1 MDTLLAIQA
10 GSDKTFHVG
19 TIAGR
24 VSEILDVD
32 GDANT
37 GDDVQALTQTVTKET
52 RAPLNSK
59 SAMAV
64 SAEPVSEKAEAAPV
78 EKTPKTGGKR
88 WKYMG
93 KKGFLDTKTS
103 GFLGFGGWKRKLY
116 VAEGPKLKYLDEK
129 DEPQTIDLREC
140 TITKNDDDKDGK
152 IFTIQ
157 SQKDPKKVLVLRTAL
172 PEECDKWV
180 EVLGELKGGAKA
192 WHVGDV
198 QTSEGYH
205 APGEESLED
214 QFEAVE
220 ITKSGSAWKKPRNRS
235 GVAGS
240 KFQLRFLELDNHG
253 MLSYYKAAS
262 EAKQGPNEHNQINIA
277 GATVVPLG
285 YDGKLYTFEITAKNG
300 EKVVLGQESADN
312 TAEWIEALKAAA
324 GHHGK
329 KLVPM
334 RKQISRRLKPHRAI
348 GSSKNLG
355 EGAEE
360 EKADEAD
367 KLVAA
372 DGDEPLPQEIELR
385 FLKDDVAL
393 EKEVTDEV
401 TAKAAPWMELATP
414 VVIGTPHGYDLKK
427 TYKITIPLK
436 KGPSRVVQV
445 LHKADARDDTPWTT
459 IDEHDFEQRN
469 STACTVSV
477 SHLCYF
483 AVLRP
488 VNKKLVLKAKDA
500 DEAKSWVDAL
510 KSLQAADPS
519 APVEAGAE
527 PDQAGF
533 LGTKEMGEP
542 DFKRRYFAA
551 AGKKL
556 KFGDK
561 EEDPVA
567 LLGTVD
573 LDEVEIMAEEDDPT
587 VFTLE
592 TTPEKAEVAAAARAS
607 SKNLTPEDVDA
618 EFGAFTPSMGA
629 DDVDEEA
636 PVLML
641 ATGGRVAPVVARFLD
656 ADVPSEVAVT
666 ESAVTAAKEGDSPKK
681 LAADVIMVTPTDP
694 TKSTEEAVAGG
705 VRVTLPLRGP
715 GEVKAVF
722 GKADDDAPWAPLPDA
737 CFEQGEGDAAQK
749 CMVTLQPVKYYA
761 VLRDD
766 ADMTFTTN
774 YYKIDDALKTKTP
787 EEVAAYWAAVSKS
800 GRKRDL
806 FDAVISKR
814 DRELEKAKY
823 TKTGIAWKKGRNR
836 KGLGAGNFKLRFFD
850 LDGNGTLSY
859 FASAKEADEAHSHK
873 KGATDSAKSMNIAGA
888 RVKPL
893 GYDGQFYSWEIT
905 AKNGDKLVLG
915 EEDPAEAQAW
925 IEVLKA
931 ASAYLSDK
939 QGGFASSLPVVEEE
953 EEDEDVTEALGDK
966 NVAGKQ
972 GYLHQ
977 AVEAKTSEWVKR
989 FFVAEGAY
997 LQFTDKPDDHVALGT
1012 IDLREQVRGC
1022 D

>member
-24 VSEILDVD
+24 VSEKLDVD

-37 GDDVQALTQTVTKET
+37 GDDVQALTKTVIKET
-52 RAPLNSK
+52 RAPLK
-59 SAMAV
+59 AKTAAAV
-64 SAEPVSEKAEAAPV
+64 PAEPAASAAAAPPA
-78 EKTPKTGGKR
+78 EKTGGKR

-93 KKGFLDTKTS
+93 KKGYLDTKTT

-116 VAEGPKLKYLDEK
+116 VAEGPKLKYLDESDK
-129 DEPQTIDLREC
+129 AQTIDLREC

-152 IFTIQ
+152 VFTIQ

-205 APGEESLED
+205 APGEEGPED

-220 ITKSGSAWKKPRNRS
+220 ISKSGSAWKKPRNRS
-235 GVAGS
+235 GVSGS
-240 KFQLRFLELDNHG
+240 KFQLRFLELDSHG
-253 MLSYYKAAS
+253 MLSYYKTAA
-262 EAKQGPNEHNQINIA
+262 EAKQGPKEHQQINVA

-285 YDGKLYTFEITAKNG
+285 YDGKLYTFEITSNNG
-300 EKVVLGQESADN
+300 ERVVLGQEAADD
-312 TAEWIEALKAAA
+312 TAAWIEALKAAA

-329 KLVPM
+329 RLVPM
-334 RKQISRRLKPHRAI
+334 RKQRSRRLKPHRAI
-348 GSSKNLG
+348 GSSKNLDK
-355 EGAEE
+355 GADE

-367 KLVAA
+367 NLVAA
-372 DGDEPLPQEIELR
+372 NGDEPLPQEIELR
-385 FLKDDVAL
+385 FLRDDVAL

-401 TAKAAPWMELATP
+401 TAKVAPWMELATP

-436 KGPSRVVQV
+436 KGPSRVAQV
-445 LHKADARDDTPWTT
+445 LHKADARDDTPWTI
-459 IDEHDFEQRN
+459 IDEDDYEQRD
-469 STACTVSV
+469 STSCTVSV

-500 DEAKSWVDAL
+500 DEAKSWVEAL
-510 KSLQAADPS
+510 KTLQAGDAS
-519 APVEAGAE
+519 TPVEAGAE

-533 LGTKEMGEP
+533 LGKKEMGEP
-542 DFKRRYFAA
+542 DFKRTYFAA

-556 KFGDK
+556 KFGNE

-592 TTPEKAEVAAAARAS
+592 ATPDKVEAAAVARAT

-618 EFGAFTPSMGA
+618 EFGAFRPSTGA
-629 DDVDEEA
+629 DDVDQEA
-636 PVLML
+636 PVLNL
-641 ATGGRVAPVVARFLD
+641 TTGKGAPVTVRFLD
-656 ADVPSEVAVT
+656 ADTPSEVAVT
-666 ESAVTAAKEGDSPKK
+666 QSAVAAAKEGDSPMK
-681 LAADVIMVTPTDP
+681 LAADVIMATPTNP
-694 TKSTEEAVAGG
+694 TKSTEEAVADG

-715 GEVKAVF
+715 GEVKAVL
-722 GKADDDAPWAPLPDA
+722 GKADDDAPWVPLPDA
-737 CFEQGEGDAAQK
+737 CFTQGEGDAAQK
-749 CMVTLQPVKYYA
+749 CTVTLQPVKYYA

-766 ADMTFTTN
+766 AEKTFTTN
-774 YYKIDDALKTKTP
+774 YYKIGDALKTKSP
-787 EEVAAYWAAVSKS
+787 EEVEAYWAVVSKS

-823 TKTGIAWKKGRNR
+823 TKTGVAWKKGRNR

-859 FASAKEADEAHSHK
+859 YSSAKEADEAHNHK
-873 KGATDSAKSMNIAGA
+873 SGGTDSAKSMNIADA
-888 RVKPL
+888 KVKPL
-893 GYDGQFYSWEIT
+893 GYDGQFYSWEVT

-925 IEVLKA
+925 IEILKG
-931 ASAYLSDK
+931 ASAYHSDK
-939 QGGFASSLPVVEEE
+939 QGGFTSSLPVVDEQ
-953 EEDEDVTEALGDK
+953 EEDEDVTEALADK

-972 GYLHQ
+972 GYLDQ
-977 AVEAKTSEWVKR
+977 AVEAKTSQWVKR

-997 LQFTDKPDDHVALGT
+997 LQFTDKADDDVALGT
-1012 IDLREQVRGC
+1012 IDLREQVRGRI
-1022 D
+1022 